1 MDEPDYKDTRDGP
14 DYFKARKEMLL
25 GYTELTVEDINNVVD
40 FKVDPLATGYNPYL
54 SRVQRP
60 FSEYGAIFRLE
71 GVLVDMIGMH
81 AKTWKA
87 VADKHMYTIDSS
99 DEIRQASLYKPED
112 AVREVF
118 RWTDD
123 IFELRDI
130 AETFHVAFQEAYNNW
145 LDSDSSVVTASV
157 DQDSPAGASSSSTTT
172 IPKATPSDDEM
183 NSMYYLAWSKLANNL
198 DRTAPSSDQVNQ
210 GIMGQ
215 DWEVAVRYIFG
226 WSEDANEV
234 YDIVVAYDVSVSFDM
249 CTFRL
254 VDSVSQQSLIPH
266 FVSLSQEILQAD
278 YRILLQ
284 KYGIDLDK
292 INAQEEESLFGLD
305 FPDMSVQEDIT
316 EWL

>member
-1 MDEPDYKDTRDGP
+1 MDEPDYKDTRSTFDS
-14 DYFKARKEMLL
+14 FKARKEMLR

-81 AKTWKA
+81 AKAWKA

-99 DEIRQASLYKPED
+99 DEIRQASLYKPEN

-130 AETFHVAFQEAYNNW
+130 AETFHAAFQEAYNNW
-145 LDSDSSVVTASV
+145 LESDSSVITASV
-157 DQDSPAGASSSSTTT
+157 DQDSPAGDSSSSTTT
-172 IPKATPSDDEM
+172 IPKASPSDDEM

-215 DWEVAVRYIFG
+215 DWEIAVKDIFG

-234 YDIVVAYDVSVSFDM
+234 YDIVVAYDVSVSFGV

-254 VDSVSQQSLIPH
+254 VDECLAITH
-266 FVSLSQEILQAD
+266 TTLSLSLLQEILQAD

-284 KYGIDLDK
+284 KYGVDLDK
-292 INAQEEESLFGLD
+292 IDAQEEESLFGLD
-305 FPDMSVQEDIT
+305 FPDMSVQEGIT